1 MTLRPHGSNA
11 AFVAIACVVE
21 VREQLKG
28 TSSRSLSPGQV
39 TTENLTKTC
48 EHLLESITD
57 LKSILPFDRY
67 ILASGLFDESE
78 EEMGEALDGWSFRF
92 EKHSAFVQMCFIV
105 LGLSDERVIV
115 HSKLET
121 TS

>member
-48 EHLLESITD
+48 EYLLESITD

-67 ILASGLFDESE
+67 GLAFMRVRTKG
-78 EEMGEALDGWSFRF
+78 GALDGWSFRF
-92 EKHSAFVQMCFIV
+92 EKHSVFVQLCFS
-105 LGLSDERVIV
+105 LWFFRWE
-115 HSKLET
+115 
-121 TS
+121 

>member
-1 MTLRPHGSNA
+1 M
-11 AFVAIACVVE
+11 E
-21 VREQLKG
+21 VREQRKG

-39 TTENLTKTC
+39 TAENLTKTC
-48 EHLLESITD
+48 EHLLESIAD
-57 LKSILPFDRY
+57 LKSILPFDKY

-78 EEMGEALDGWSFRF
+78 EEMGGLSMDGLSGS
-92 EKHSAFVQMCFIV
+92 KSILHLCSCDLV